1 LAELETSRAQLEA
14 SNHLLI
20 EQAEE
25 LEMQSEELLAT
36 QTHLQERTEQAESAN
51 AAKTGFLSMM
61 SHELRTPLNAITGYA
76 DLLGMG
82 LKGPVTED
90 QLDFL
95 NRIQKASRHLQAL
108 IGDLLEFSRLDAG
121 KIEYEITSVPVE
133 GIISDVVELLAPM
146 MTEQTISFS
155 RRRAPIADGEEVLKA
170 LADADRVRQIVIN
183 LLTNAIKFSPD
194 HGQVWISTEATPDR
208 IGISVGDNGRG
219 IPKDQLAAVFEPF
232 VQVDRGKTRAHHQG
246 VGLGLAICKELA
258 TGMHGDLVVQ
268 SEVGVG
274 STFTLWL
281 PRRSYP
287 NLVTDS

>member
-1 LAELETSRAQLEA
+1 
-14 SNHLLI
+14 
-20 EQAEE
+20 
-25 LEMQSEELLAT
+25 
-36 QTHLQERTEQAESAN
+36 
-51 AAKTGFLSMM
+51 MM

-219 IPKDQLAAVFEPF
+219 IPADQLVAVFEPF
-232 VQVDRGKTRAHHQG
+232 VQVDRGKTRAQHQG

-258 TGMHGDLVVQ
+258 MGMHGDLVVQ